1 MSTSESTATDKR
13 DVYARAT
20 DHIPAW
26 SDLLSNA
33 VTQPGV
39 ISEAYRRF
47 HNYSIGNQLLAMF
60 QCSARG
66 ITPGPIGTFMHW
78 KELGRNV
85 KKGEKAIQL
94 CMPVSGKRTAE
105 LKDAETGETSAKEIG
120 YTRFVYRNNWFVL
133 AQTEGTEYVP
143 ESLPEWNEA
152 LALEVLEITKTQFD
166 MLSGNVQGYA
176 KDRQVA
182 VSPLAAHPFKTLF
195 HELGH
200 VILGHTAELM
210 ADGDDQ
216 TPRDIRELEAEC
228 VAMLCCASLGLPG
241 VEFSRG
247 YIQSWFKGN
256 EVPERSAQKIF
267 SAADKILKAGRG
279 MN

>member
-13 DVYARAT
+13 DVTRVT
-20 DHIPAW
+20 NQIPAW
-26 SDLLSNA
+26 SELLSNA

-47 HNYSIGNQLLAMF
+47 HNYSIGNQLLAIF
-60 QCSARG
+60 QCSGRG

-152 LALEVLEITKTQFD
+152 LALEALEITKTEFD

-241 VEFSRG
+241 VELSRG

-279 MN
+279 VN